1 MPVTADEERRSLL
14 ALDRVVVVGCS
25 STPGKEAHEIP
36 RYLREHGYEVV
47 PVNPFADEIF
57 GDRTY
62 DSLVAVPDAIDIV
75 LVFRPS
81 EELAGIVEVAIER
94 GDVTALW
101 TQRGI
106 RDSEAV
112 RTAENAGISV
122 VHDECIRSTHQRLA
136 R

>member
-1 MPVTADEERRSLL
+1 MPVSTDEERRSLL
-14 ALDRVVVVGCS
+14 ALDRIVVVGCS

-62 DSLVAVPDAIDIV
+62 DSLAAVPGAIDVV

-81 EELAGIVEVAIER
+81 DELADIVEAAIQR
-94 GDVTALW
+94 GDVTSLW

-106 RDSEAV
+106 RDSEAA
-112 RTAENAGISV
+112 RTAENAGITV
-122 VHDECIRSTHQRLA
+122 VHDECIRSTHRRLV

>member
-1 MPVTADEERRSLL
+1 MPVSTDAERRALF
-14 ALDRVVVVGCS
+14 ALDRIVVVGCS

-36 RYLREHGYEVV
+36 CYLREHGYEVV

-62 DSLVAVPDAIDIV
+62 DSLAAVPGAIDVV

-81 EELAGIVEVAIER
+81 DELVAIVEVAIER
-94 GDVTALW
+94 DDVTALW

-106 RDSEAV
+106 RDAKAV
-112 RTAENAGISV
+112 RTAEDAGISV
-122 VHDECIRSTHQRLA
+122 VHDECIRSTHRRLV